1 MSDLTPFENNF
12 TTPQPQQNPKKRFNP
27 WSPLIYALLL
37 IVGIFLGF
45 QFSNNS
51 SAKLFLKQ
59 NNTFTK
65 INEVLNYVEEA
76 YVDTISKSSLSELAL
91 NAIIQQL
98 DPHSAYIPAA
108 EIAEMNEPLQGNFE
122 GIGIEFNL
130 LNDTIIVVSALSGGP
145 SEAVGIRAGD
155 RIVKVEN
162 KIVAGIK
169 IKNNDVLKMLRG
181 QGGTKVK
188 VAIVRNG
195 NRTPIDFTITRGKIP
210 IYSLDA
216 AYMATANIGYIKISR
231 FAATTY
237 DEYVDAFNK
246 LKAKGMQKL
255 ILDLRGNP
263 GGFLNT
269 AISLSDEF
277 LSKNKM
283 IVYTQGKARPKENYF
298 ATEKGGFE
306 KQDLV
311 VLIDEG
317 SASAS
322 EIVAGAVQDNDRATV
337 VGRRSFGKG
346 LVQEQSD
353 FADGS
358 ALRLTI
364 ARYYTPTGRSI
375 QKPYKNGEAEDY
387 YSEEQS
393 RFSHGELQHADSIKF
408 ADSLKYKT
416 PKGKIVYGGGGIMP
430 DVFVPIDTSGRS
442 FYLTELFYT
451 GLIQQFALTYADKQR
466 EKLKKYA
473 SFENFNSTFKITDVM
488 LEELFA
494 FAEKNKVKRNAK
506 EAQQSKALIS
516 LYLKA
521 NIARNI
527 WRNDGYY
534 PVVNSNDKAFQKAV
548 EILNTPKNAL

>member
-1 MSDLTPFENNF
+1 MSDLTPFDNNF
-12 TTPQPQQNPKKRFNP
+12 NKPEPNLNPKKRFNP
-27 WSPLIYALLL
+27 WLPLIYSFIL
-37 IVGIFLGF
+37 IIGIFLGF
-45 QFSNNS
+45 QLNNNTS
-51 SAKLFLKQ
+51 TKSFLKQ
-59 NNTFTK
+59 SNTFTK
-65 INEVLNYVEEA
+65 INEVLNYIEES
-76 YVDTISKSSLSELAL
+76 YVDTISKSNLSELAI
-91 NAIIQQL
+91 NAIVQQL

-130 LNDTIIVVSALSGGP
+130 LSDTIIVVSSLSGGP

-155 RIVKVEN
+155 RIIKVEG

-169 IKNNDVLKMLRG
+169 IKNNDVLKLLRG
-181 QGGTKVK
+181 QGGTKVQ
-188 VAIVRNG
+188 VSILRNS
-195 NRTPIDFTITRGKIP
+195 NKKLIDFTITRGKIP
-210 IYSLDA
+210 IYSLEASYLVTPD
-216 AYMATANIGYIKISR
+216 IGYIKISR

-237 DEYVDAFNK
+237 DEYLEAFNK

-298 ATEKGGFE
+298 ATEKGSFE
-306 KQDLV
+306 TQDLV

-322 EIVAGAVQDNDRATV
+322 EIVAGAVQDNDRATL

-353 FADGS
+353 FSDGS
-358 ALRLTI
+358 GLRLTI

-375 QKPYKNGEAEDY
+375 QKAYKKGNAEEY
-387 YSEEQS
+387 YNEEQT
-393 RFSHGELQHADSIKF
+393 RYSHGELQHADSIKF
-408 ADSLKYKT
+408 SDSLKFKT
-416 PKGKIVYGGGGIMP
+416 PKGRIVYGGGGIMP
-430 DVFVPIDTSGRS
+430 DVFVPIDTVGRS
-442 FYLTELFYT
+442 LYLTELFYS
-451 GLIQQFALTYADKQR
+451 GMLQQFALIYADKER
-466 EKLKKYA
+466 EKLKKYS
-473 SFENFNSTFKITDVM
+473 SFENFNAAFKVTEPL

-494 FAEKNKVKRNAK
+494 YAEKNKVARKNK

-516 LYLKA
+516 IYLKA

-527 WRNDGYY
+527 WRNEGYY
-534 PVVNSNDKAFQKAV
+534 PIVNNNDKTFKKAV

>member
-1 MSDLTPFENNF
+1 MSDLTPFDNNF
-12 TTPQPQQNPKKRFNP
+12 NKQDANLNPKKRFNP
-27 WSPLIYALLL
+27 WLPLIYSCVL
-37 IVGIFLGF
+37 IIGVFLGF
-45 QFSNNS
+45 QLNNNS
-51 SAKLFLKQ
+51 STTSFLKQ
-59 NNTFTK
+59 SNTFTK
-65 INEVLNYVEEA
+65 INEVLNYIEES
-76 YVDTISKSSLSELAL
+76 YVDTISKSNLSELAI
-91 NAIIQQL
+91 NAIVQQL

-130 LNDTIIVVSALSGGP
+130 LNDTIIVISSLSGGP

-155 RIVKVEN
+155 RIIKVES
-162 KIVAGIK
+162 KVVAGIK
-169 IKNNDVLKMLRG
+169 IKNNDVLKLLRG

-188 VAIVRNG
+188 VSILRNG
-195 NRTPIDFTITRGKIP
+195 NKKPIDFTITRGKIP
-210 IYSLDA
+210 IYSLEA
-216 AYMATANIGYIKISR
+216 AYLVTPDIGYIKISR

-237 DEYVDAFNK
+237 DEYIEAFNK

-263 GGFLNT
+263 GGFLNA

-298 ATEKGGFE
+298 ATEKGSFE
-306 KQDLV
+306 TQDLV

-322 EIVAGAVQDNDRATV
+322 EIVAGAVQDNDRATL

-353 FADGS
+353 FSDGS
-358 ALRLTI
+358 GLRLTI

-375 QKPYKNGEAEDY
+375 QKPYKKGDAEDY
-387 YSEEQS
+387 YNEEQT
-393 RFSHGELQHADSIKF
+393 RYSHGELQHADSIKF
-408 ADSLKYKT
+408 SDSLKFKT
-416 PKGKIVYGGGGIMP
+416 PKNRIVYGGGGIMP
-430 DVFVPIDTSGRS
+430 DVFVPIDTVGRS
-442 FYLTELFYT
+442 FYLTELFYS
-451 GLIQQFALTYADKQR
+451 GMLQQFALIYADKER
-466 EKLKKYA
+466 EKLKKYS
-473 SFENFNSTFKITDVM
+473 SFGNFNSTFKITEPL

-494 FAEKNKVKRNAK
+494 YAEKNKVARRNK
-506 EAQQSKALIS
+506 EAQQSKTLIS
-516 LYLKA
+516 IYLKA

-527 WRNDGYY
+527 WRNEGYY
-534 PVVNSNDKAFQKAV
+534 PIINNNDKTFQKAV